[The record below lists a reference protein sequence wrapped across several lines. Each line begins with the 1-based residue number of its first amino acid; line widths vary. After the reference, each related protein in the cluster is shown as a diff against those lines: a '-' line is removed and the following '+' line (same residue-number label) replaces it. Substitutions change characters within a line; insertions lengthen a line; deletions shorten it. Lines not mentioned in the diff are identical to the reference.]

1 MLDVSL
7 SDSAFEG
14 TDSLCYLED
23 FSVREITKLA
33 DKIKWT
39 KAFSRGYN
47 AGFRRTSDMYD
58 INVRYFVAI
67 LNNKEAGFISIGNRT
82 MMWSD
87 FYDGEVWSASF
98 ALVKKPYRNKM
109 ILKRLLSYVIENCNV
124 RMAYI
129 EELRYEM
136 NYLYYQS
143 LGFVQVIK
151 TDDPK
156 LVYIIHRDLLEA
168 ERKRRADI
176 LSMRKISV

>member
-1 MLDVSL
+1 MLDISL
-7 SDSAFEG
+7 SDSTVES
-14 TDSLCYLED
+14 TDSLCYFED

-33 DKIKWT
+33 DKIKWV

-47 AGFRRTSDMYD
+47 AGFRATSDVYG
-58 INVRYFVAI
+58 NNLRYFVAI
-67 LNNKEAGFISIGNRT
+67 LNNKEAGFICIRNYK

-87 FYDGEVWSASF
+87 FYNGEVWSASI

-129 EELRYEM
+129 DELRYRM

-143 LGFVQVIK
+143 LGFAQVIK

-156 LVYIIHRDLLEA
+156 LIYIIHKDLLEA
-168 ERKRRADI
+168 KRKLRDHI
-176 LSMRKISV
+176 LSM